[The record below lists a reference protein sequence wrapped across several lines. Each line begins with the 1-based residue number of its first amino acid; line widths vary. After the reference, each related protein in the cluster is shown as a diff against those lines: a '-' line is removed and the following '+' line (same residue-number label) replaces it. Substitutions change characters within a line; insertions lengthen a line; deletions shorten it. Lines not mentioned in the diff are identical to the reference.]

1 MTPTDDTREHGATVA
16 MDADAIRKAIRRIA
30 HEIIE
35 QNPDLSGVVIAGIP
49 TRGVEVARRIAEHIE
64 QVEGVRPEMGVVDVS
79 MHRDD
84 LATRG
89 RLTAVEKTHLPFD
102 LDGRTLVLVDDVLYT
117 GRSCRAAMDAVASFG
132 RPARI
137 QLAVLVDRGHRELP
151 IRPDFVGRNVP
162 TEQTEKIR
170 VRFEN
175 IDGVPDSVSVVKP

>member
-1 MTPTDDTREHGATVA
+1 MTTSTEKPAISVA
-16 MDADAIRKAIRRIA
+16 MDADAIRKAMRRIA

-35 QNPDLSGVVIAGIP
+35 QNPDLSRLVIAGIP

-64 QVEGVRPEMGVVDVS
+64 SVEGVRPEEGVVDVS

-84 LATRG
+84 LATRS
-89 RLTAVEKTHLPFD
+89 RMTAVETSRLPFD
-102 LDGRTLVLVDDVLYT
+102 LEGRTLVLVDDVLFT

-151 IRPDFVGRNVP
+151 IRPDYVGRNVP
-162 TEQTEKIR
+162 TEHGEKIR

-175 IDGVPDSVSVVKP
+175 FDGEPDSVSVVKP

>member
-1 MTPTDDTREHGATVA
+1 MTTPSSEPAAVTA

-35 QNPDLSGVVIAGIP
+35 QNSDVSRVVIAGIP
-49 TRGVEVARRIAEHIE
+49 TRGVEVARRIADHIE
-64 QVEGVRPEMGVVDVS
+64 SVEGIRPQYGIVDVT

-89 RLTAVEKTHLPFD
+89 RITAVETTHLPLD
-102 LDGRTLVLVDDVLYT
+102 LTGLTVVLADDVLFT
-117 GRSCRAAMDAVASFG
+117 GRTCRAAMDAIASFG

-162 TEQTEKIR
+162 TDPREKVR
-170 VRFEN
+170 VCFEN
-175 IDGVPDSVSVVKP
+175 VDGEADSVSVVKP